1 MDKAASAPVVPFYL
15 GGVSAAMASCC
26 THPIDQQKY
35 RMQVVKGKT
44 GMLESLSRTARTAG
58 VIGLW
63 EGASASIL
71 RQMTYSITRFGVY
84 DVMKS
89 GWKRARGDRA
99 GPAGVAGG
107 LAVWELAACAG
118 LAGGLA
124 GLVGNPAEIV
134 LVRMCTD
141 AVRPPTQQ
149 YGYRNCFDGIYR
161 VVRDEGFHVLYRGTG
176 PNVLRSISMN
186 VSQLAAYDAIKAQL
200 VASGYFA
207 DTIST
212 HLTTGVLAGTLAT
225 TVAAPFDVL
234 KSRIQSA
241 QKSGPGAGVGAI
253 LREGWRNEGA
263 RFLFR
268 GWTPAW
274 LRLTPNTV
282 LMFVFFEQL
291 KKLWQ

>member
-1 MDKAASAPVVPFYL
+1 VETCHSQTAILYSYL
-15 GGVSAAMASCC
+15 WLV
-26 THPIDQQKY
+26 
-35 RMQVVKGKT
+35 QVRY
-44 GMLESLSRTARTAG
+44 EYSY
-58 VIGLW
+58 
-63 EGASASIL
+63 SASSSGPSSNWKPQNPDF
-71 RQMTYSITRFGVY
+71 RVEADAFGI
-84 DVMKS
+84 D
-89 GWKRARGDRA
+89 
-99 GPAGVAGG
+99 
-107 LAVWELAACAG
+107 
-118 LAGGLA
+118 
-124 GLVGNPAEIV
+124 
-134 LVRMCTD
+134 
-141 AVRPPTQQ
+141 
-149 YGYRNCFDGIYR
+149 
-161 VVRDEGFHVLYRGTG
+161 
-176 PNVLRSISMN
+176 

-274 LRLTPNTV
+274 LRLT
-282 LMFVFFEQL
+282 
-291 KKLWQ
+291 